1 MANSTEVKATTV
13 MGNLRVEIGVL
24 TMGDGASGLAVQ
36 TSVQNLL
43 GGSLVAKSAPANTG
57 LTFVSGGFKAATA
70 LSGNDFHYVVFGT

>member
-1 MANSTEVKATTV
+1 MANSTTVKAQTV
-13 MGNLRVEIGVL
+13 VGNLLMEVGVL

-36 TSVQNLL
+36 SSIKEYL

-57 LTFVSGGFKAATA
+57 LTFVSGGFKASTA